1 MIGVILCLWFNRH
14 MLSPS
19 SKPLQKKF
27 RRVTLVGKHQ
37 AEGIG
42 HHIQELAQI
51 LTNHGCELSIEAST
65 AGHLS
70 SHNLQVL
77 QLQDFQKSTDLA
89 VILGGDGTML
99 GIGRQIAGS
108 GVPLLG
114 INMGRLGYMTDIPFE
129 DAKTVL
135 PPMIDGH
142 YEIDDRSLLEASV
155 WRNNQEIHRG
165 LALNDVVVNRSG
177 LSGMVELKVHVNG
190 SFMYNQRSDGLIVST
205 PTGSTAYAL
214 SAGGPILHPRVPG
227 IVLVPIAP
235 HALSNRPIVLAQ
247 ESQITIEVAGGRE
260 VIVNFDMQSLTKLQI
275 GDRVEVKRSDKSICL
290 LHPLGHSDYQTLRE
304 KLHWNEYPSTF

>member
-1 MIGVILCLWFNRH
+1 

-27 RRVTLVGKHQ
+27 RRVTLVGKHR
-37 AEGIG
+37 ADGIG
-42 HHIQELAQI
+42 EHLQELARI
-51 LTNHGCELSIEAST
+51 LTQEGCEISIESTTAS
-65 AGHLS
+65 S
-70 SHNLQVL
+70 VQVHDL
-77 QLQDFQKSTDLA
+77 KVLKLEEFKDSTDLA

-99 GIGRQIAGS
+99 GVGRQIAGS

-135 PPMIDGH
+135 PQMIVGH
-142 YEIDDRSLLEASV
+142 YEIDERSLLEATVS
-155 WRNNQEIHRG
+155 RNGQAIHCG

-177 LSGMVELKVHVNG
+177 LSGMVELKVDVNG

-247 ESQITIEVAGGRE
+247 ESVITIEIAGGRE

-275 GDRVEVKRSDKSICL
+275 GDRVEVRLSDKSISL